1 MQNRSDEL
9 IHLRAAGV
17 SLVMDAT
24 GTVPR
29 VIHWGGDLGPL
40 DDAGLEGI
48 RLTASTAQ
56 LNNAPDEPRVF
67 SIWPTEFEGWSG
79 TQALGGH
86 LAGTAT
92 TPRPVLSH
100 TRLDA
105 QDDGGAVTFTLADA
119 ETGLDIDVEYRL
131 TPDGVLEVQSTVT
144 RPAAPD
150 GVYDLASLSTMMPV
164 PSRATEI
171 ADFTGKWARERSP
184 QRLPVRDGA
193 HSREV
198 RRGKPG
204 VDSPYLLMVGTP
216 AFGFRRGEVWAMH
229 VAYSGDQR
237 WFVERLPEGAG
248 AHSSVIGG
256 GELLRAGEVR
266 LRPGESYASPRML
279 FVWSSDGM
287 DGVADRLHARLR
299 RRAQHPSSPRP
310 LVLNT
315 WEAVYFD
322 HRLDRLA
329 ELVDRAAAIGI
340 ERVVLDDGWFAGRR
354 DDSAGLGDWTVDDD
368 VWPLGLRPLV
378 DRIRDRGMQFGLWF
392 EPEMTNLDSEL
403 ARTHPDWLLAPS
415 SGVGLSSRH
424 QYVVNIAH
432 PEAWAY
438 LLERID
444 ALVTEYSID
453 FLKWDH
459 NRDLNEAVSRTGG
472 GDRPGVRAQTIALYA
487 LIDELKARHPGLEI
501 ETCASGGGRIDLG
514 VLERTDRVWAS
525 DCNDPVERQSIQQ
538 WTSLLLPPE
547 LIGSHVGAP
556 RSHTTGRVADAPFRL
571 ATTLFAHAGV
581 EWDLTEC
588 TEDELE
594 TLRAWSALY
603 REFRPLIHHGRTVH
617 ADLAHEATLLHGSV
631 AVDGSRALYC
641 WARLATSA
649 PGQSGRVPLPGLDP
663 ARGYRIRVREDLGRA
678 SLHQGGGPAW
688 FDAARAG
695 WVDLPGSVLAAA
707 GLPMPTLNPAQ
718 AILFEVDEV
727 R

>member
-1 MQNRSDEL
+1 MQNRTDEL
-9 IHLRAAGV
+9 VHLRAAGV
-17 SLVMDAT
+17 SLVIDAS
-24 GTVPR
+24 GSVPR
-29 VIHWGGDLGPL
+29 VIHWGADLGPL
-40 DDAGLEGI
+40 DADGLHGL

-56 LNNAPDEPRVF
+56 LNNAPDEARVF
-67 SIWPTEFEGWSG
+67 SIWPTELEGWSG
-79 TQALGGH
+79 TPAQSGH
-86 LAGTAT
+86 ASGTAT
-92 TPRPVLSH
+92 TPRPAL
-100 TRLDA
+100 TRTVRDET
-105 QDDGGAVTFTLADA
+105 GGAVTFTLADP
-119 ETGLDIDVEYRL
+119 ETGLDIAVEYRL

-144 RPAAPD
+144 RPAGHD
-150 GVYDLASLSTMMPV
+150 GVYDLASINTMLPL

-193 HSREV
+193 HTREV

-216 AFGFRRGEVWAMH
+216 AFGFRHGEVWAMH

-248 AHSSVIGG
+248 AHSAVLGG

-266 LRPGESYASPRML
+266 LAPGESYASPRML
-279 FVWSSDGM
+279 FVWSGDGM

-299 RRAQHPSSPRP
+299 ARPQHPSSPRP

-329 ELVDRAAAIGI
+329 ELADRAAQIGI
-340 ERVVLDDGWFAGRR
+340 ERVVLDDGWFTGRR
-354 DDSAGLGDWTVDDD
+354 NDSAGLGDWTVDAG
-368 VWPLGLRPLV
+368 VWPQGLGPLV
-378 DRIRDRGMQFGLWF
+378 DRIRQHGMQFGLWF

-403 ARTHPDWLLAPS
+403 ARTHPEWLLAPS
-415 SGVGLSSRH
+415 SGVGLASRH
-424 QYVVNIAH
+424 QYVVNIGH
-432 PEAWAY
+432 PEAFAY

-453 FLKWDH
+453 YLKWDH
-459 NRDLNEAVSRTGG
+459 NRDLNEAVSRSAG
-472 GDRPGVRAQTIALYA
+472 GDRPGVRAQTLALYA

-501 ETCASGGGRIDLG
+501 ESCSSGGGRVDLG
-514 VLERTDRVWAS
+514 ILDRTDRVWAS
-525 DCNDPVERQSIQQ
+525 DCNDPIERQSIQQ
-538 WTSLLLPPE
+538 WTSLLIPPE

-588 TEDELE
+588 SEDELE
-594 TLRAWSALY
+594 TLRSWSALY
-603 REFRPLIHHGRTVH
+603 REFRQLIHHGRTVH
-617 ADLAHEATLLHGSV
+617 ADLADPATLLHGSV
-631 AVDGSRALYC
+631 AADGSRALYS

-649 PGQSGRVPLPGLDP
+649 PGQAGRVPLPGLDP
-663 ARGYRIRVREDLGRA
+663 SSSYRIRVREDLGTA
-678 SLHQGGGPAW
+678 SLHQGGGPSW
-688 FDAARAG
+688 FDAARTG
-695 WVDLPGSVLAAA
+695 WVELAGSVLAGA

-718 AILFEVDEV
+718 AILFEVEEV